1 MVILIVL
8 TIYRAEMSD
17 FVMIILRYILKALE
31 FHIFSLKKKKKVKT
45 YNNDKFITSII
56 KYGHTNLIADER
68 LILAFIVAPMDIP
81 Q

>member
-31 FHIFSLKKKKKVKT
+31 FHIFSLKKKKVKT